1 MRVLGKHIRSSIG
14 VATAVA
20 VAATLIIGGEVS
32 AQAQTIQSQVQ
43 QQLPRETYLGKQ
55 HFTAEF
61 HSHTSLSDGQLMP
74 IDAFNHV
81 SSNTDL
87 DFFGITEHDV
97 TYDIRNTDD
106 FIGQW
111 QDAQSAEW
119 KFAQQEAIDWNAQT
133 DGMQALIGE
142 EVTWYNNT
150 GHMNIFNA
158 DWRLTAKSEGSGGAW
173 GTGNVMYDQVTVF
186 ARLGLDPDAIG
197 MFNHA
202 ASAHGDWDE
211 FAHLTPQADA
221 SMQLFEYKGT
231 TYFGTFVAALDA
243 GWHVAPTWSGDNH
256 RATWGTGSPALTGVW
271 AEEQTVEGLYQ
282 AMRDRSVY
290 ASFDENAQLKF
301 EANGEM
307 MGSILP
313 ADTESLDLKIQVT
326 DADDEK
332 LSSVVVYTNGG
343 KTAHE
348 FDANG
353 TDFSTTIDVSDGDY
367 YWVKAVQEDGD
378 ELISAPVWVGETTA
392 GANYAPEI
400 TVADVPET
408 AAYGDTIA
416 LPEATATD
424 DSNVK
429 PSIEQIVYNSAGEVA
444 VTDGTFEISSYS
456 DYFVVTKSTDALG
469 STSAKLQRIEVAAEN
484 LDPEGVFQY
493 GTPTISVGAV
503 ETEAGASVLSDPAI
517 QQSWAQVKP
526 KNADWSD
533 ATTVENT
540 SADLFEM
547 NVIGTEAETYY
558 DQITG
563 QPLRSHEFTFAGL
576 EAGTEYE
583 FRFGVSPEGPWTD
596 ARGSFTGAAADE
608 NAPVYVMG
616 DLQVPNTDSEGYA
629 LFNDTLAQVQSQHP
643 GGSTMVQVGDFV
655 DNAGRGEY
663 WYTLGDEVLDGLG
676 LKVAPLV
683 GNHETYGDKEF
694 NLPLSPKRNA
704 IFSGMYNLPKN
715 GSEIGESN
723 YSFDEGDIHFSVL
736 NSNYDLQTQL
746 DWLVDD
752 MRATDKTWK
761 VVLGHFAYFG
771 ASHASDAGMS
781 SGRAAV
787 SAALEQLGVDLYIA
801 GHDHVYKRSDILDGA
816 LITDAEKQS
825 EAVRYVTMGSSG
837 PKFYE
842 NVEYWWDDVVDDRDL
857 QMGSALQ
864 VTDEGLSMQTLTID
878 GEVVDEFT
886 IEKPAG
892 VWRMSSADI
901 VDGQLNG
908 LGFLSYE
915 GARDGLTAVAATYDV
930 TGEQLLESRVAE
942 IELDHSGGEQF
953 VSFDEPMTVES
964 DMSVRVYLWDSLA
977 SGVPLQPAE
986 QLRTAVAGAGT
997 AEDPYEITSW
1007 ADFETMKIDPAGHF
1021 ELMNDLELDGSPR
1034 QQLGDTVPF
1043 SGVFNGNGHTISG
1056 FAPHEDATGAGLF
1069 VANEGEIRDLG
1080 VSVGSVS
1087 ATGGTAGILVDYN
1100 TGLIERVWTA
1110 GDISGNGR
1118 IGGIVGDSEGVVQ
1131 DSYSLA
1137 NVHSTKTEAGG
1148 VVGVGLSGSLTTRV
1162 YAFGNVSSA
1171 LRNVGGVVGYAY
1183 TETGVDSVM
1192 SLNATVTAP
1201 SYAHA
1206 VVGRVLA
1213 GNIAD
1218 LTNNLASESSFIA
1231 VESLSDAPAADNLK
1245 GQVVTDA
1252 QAKSQETYS
1261 GQLGWD
1267 FDGVWAW
1274 DAELE
1279 RPVLQGVSEQV
1290 EERHPDVEQNENGF
1304 YELASAD
1311 DLRLID
1317 AFPNDKF
1324 VLTADI
1330 DLSAIADWQPLG
1342 MYTPFQG
1349 VLDGAGYSI
1358 QGLTS
1363 TSGGLFAMSLGEI
1376 RDLGIVE
1383 ADVVADGASVGLLA
1397 NASHGTNE
1405 RVFSTGSVE
1414 GQGRVGGLIGD
1425 LGGTLTDAYSTAD
1438 VHTRGTEAGGVV
1450 GVALAGSKTSQVYA
1464 SGDVTAGTR
1473 NIGGVVGYGYT
1484 GTVVDSVIA
1493 LGDKVTAPSYAH
1505 RVIGR
1510 VLSGNTATLSNLWAV
1525 ETLEASVVSNTDP
1538 ASPSGWM
1545 GATATERQARD
1556 SAFFSGQLGFDFDSV
1571 WVWNEDAQRP
1581 TLATASEDYT
1591 GEPVPPLP
1599 EEPTPALEQD
1609 VDGFY
1614 LISEADDLAQIT
1626 EFPAESYRLTGSIDL
1641 TGVEVAQL
1649 APAGFTGVFD
1659 GAGHQL
1665 LGYSSTAGGLF
1676 ENVVGSVHDLGL
1688 VDAEVTTSGKNVGLL
1703 ADSVDG
1709 VVERVWTS
1717 GQITGASTVGGV
1729 VGYLNGELRDS
1740 YSLADV
1746 TANGGRQAGGVVGI
1760 TGRGSLTER
1769 VYATGAVEVVGDMN
1783 AGGVSGYSY
1792 ATTTIRGVFA
1802 LNSSISASSYAHR
1815 VVARELGGEK
1825 ATLENNVAVTTIEM
1839 RGQTITADGPATL
1852 NGTGKTAE
1860 EAQNPATWSELGWD
1874 FDGTW
1879 MWNDSEQRPVLQ
1891 IAGE

>member
-1 MRVLGKHIRSSIG
+1 MRLLGKPIRSSIG
-14 VATAVA
+14 VVTAAA
-20 VAATLIIGGEVS
+20 VAATLLIGGEVS
-32 AQAQTIQSQVQ
+32 AHAQPPQTQ
-43 QQLPRETYLGKQ
+43 QQQPRETYLGKQ

-81 SSNTDL
+81 QNNTDL

-106 FIGQW
+106 FIGSW
-111 QDAQSAEW
+111 QDAESAEW
-119 KFAQQEAIDWNAQT
+119 KFAQQEAIDWNAKT

-158 DWRLTAKSEGSGGAW
+158 DWRVTAKSEGSGGAW

-186 ARLGLDPDAIG
+186 ARLALDPDAIG

-202 ASAHGDWDE
+202 ASAHGDWDG
-211 FAHLTPQADA
+211 FAHLTPEADA
-221 SMQLFEYKGT
+221 NMQLFEYKGT
-231 TYFGTFVAALDA
+231 TYFDTFVAALDA

-290 ASFDENAQLKF
+290 ASFDENAQLRF

-307 MGSILP
+307 MGSILS
-313 ADTESLDLKIQVT
+313 ADTDELDVKISVA
-326 DADDEK
+326 DADDEQ
-332 LSSVVVYTNGG
+332 LSSVVIYTNGG
-343 KTAHE
+343 KAAHE
-348 FDANG
+348 FDVNG
-353 TDFSTTIDVSDGDY
+353 TDFATTLQVSDGDY

-378 ELISAPVWVGETTA
+378 ELISAPVWVGETTT

-400 TVADVPET
+400 TMADAPT
-408 AAYGDTIA
+408 QASFGDTIA

-429 PSIEQIVYNSAGEVA
+429 PSVEQIVYNSAGEVEVA
-444 VTDGTFEISSYS
+444 DGTFAISSYT
-456 DYFVVTKSTDALG
+456 DHFIVTKSTDALG
-469 STSAKLQRIEVAAEN
+469 STAAKIQRIEVAAEN

-493 GTPTISVGAV
+493 GTPTISVGSV
-503 ETEAGASVLSDPAI
+503 ESEAGASVLTDPQI
-517 QQSWAQVKP
+517 EQSWAQVKP
-526 KNADWSD
+526 VDADWSA
-533 ATTVENT
+533 ATTVENS

-547 NVIGTEAETYY
+547 NVIGTEAENYY

-563 QPLRSHEFTFAGL
+563 QPLRSHEFTFDGL
-576 EAGTEYE
+576 EAGVEYE
-583 FRFGVSPEGPWTD
+583 FRFGVSDAGPWTD
-596 ARGSFTGAAADE
+596 ARGSFVGAAAED

-616 DLQVPNTDSEGYA
+616 DLQVPNTDSTEYA
-629 LFNDTLAQVQSQHP
+629 LFTETLAQVRSQHP
-643 GGSTMVQVGDFV
+643 GGNTMVQVGDFV

-663 WYTLGDEVLDGLG
+663 WYQLGKDVLSGLD

-723 YSFDEGDIHFSVL
+723 YSFDQGDIHFSVL

-761 VVLGHFAYFG
+761 VVLGHFSYFG
-771 ASHASDAGMS
+771 GSHASDAGMS
-781 SGRAAV
+781 SGRASV

-801 GHDHVYKRSDILDGA
+801 GHDHVYKRSDILAGA
-816 LITDAEKQS
+816 LITDPEQQS

-837 PKFYE
+837 PKFYD
-842 NVEYWWDDVVDDRDL
+842 NVEYWWDDVVDDRDV

-864 VTDEGLSMQTLTID
+864 VTDDGLSMQTLTID

-886 IEKPAG
+886 LEKPSG
-892 VWRMSSADI
+892 TWRMSSADI
-901 VDGQLNG
+901 EDGLLSG

-915 GARDGLTAVAATYDV
+915 GAREDLTAVAATYDV
-930 TGEQLLESRVAE
+930 TGEQLLESRVLDVT
-942 IELDHSGGEQF
+942 LDHSGGEQF
-953 VSFDEPMTVES
+953 IEFDEPMTVES

-977 SGVPLQPAE
+977 GGVPLETAH
-986 QLRTAVAGAGT
+986 QLRTAVAGDGT
-997 AEDPYEITSW
+997 AEDPYEITTW
-1007 ADFETMKIDPAGHF
+1007 ADFDTMKIDPAGHF
-1021 ELMNDLELDGSPR
+1021 ELMNDIELDGTPK

-1043 SGVFNGNGHTISG
+1043 SGVFDGNGFTISG

-1080 VSVGSVS
+1080 LSVGSVS

-1162 YAFGNVSSA
+1162 YSLGNVSSA

-1213 GNIAD
+1213 GNVAD
-1218 LTNNLASESSFIA
+1218 LSNNFATDSTFVA
-1231 VESLSDAPAADNLK
+1231 VESLKDAPATDNLK
-1245 GQVVTDA
+1245 GLVVPKEEA
-1252 QAKSQETYS
+1252 ASQALYS
-1261 GQLGWD
+1261 DRLGWD

-1279 RPVLQGVSEQV
+1279 LPVLQHVTENVQ
-1290 EERHPDVEQNENGF
+1290 ERHPDVEQNEDGY
-1304 YELASAD
+1304 YELASAS

-1317 AFPNDKF
+1317 AFPSDKF

-1330 DLSAIADWQPLG
+1330 DLSDVADWQPLG
-1342 MYTPFQG
+1342 LYTPFQG
-1349 VLDGAGYSI
+1349 VFDGAGHSI
-1358 QGLTS
+1358 QGLKS

-1376 RDLGIVE
+1376 RDVGIVDAE
-1383 ADVVADGASVGLLA
+1383 VVADRASVGLLA
-1397 NASHGTNE
+1397 NASHGINE
-1405 RVFSTGSVE
+1405 RVFSTGTVE
-1414 GQGRVGGLIGD
+1414 GQGRVGGLVGD
-1425 LGGTLTDAYSTAD
+1425 LGGTLTDGYSTAT
-1438 VHTRGTEAGGVV
+1438 VHTRTTEAGGAV
-1450 GVALAGSKTSQVYA
+1450 GVALAGSETTRVYA
-1464 SGDVTAGTR
+1464 SGNVSAGTR
-1473 NIGGVVGYGYT
+1473 NIGGVVGYAYT
-1484 GTVVDSVIA
+1484 GTVIDSVIA
-1493 LGDKVTAPSYAH
+1493 LGEKVSAPSYAH
-1505 RVIGR
+1505 RVLGR
-1510 VLSGNTATLSNLWAV
+1510 VLSGNTATLDNLWAV
-1525 ETLEASVVSNTDP
+1525 ETLEASVVNFDEP
-1538 ASPSGWM
+1538 PSATNWM
-1545 GATATERQARD
+1545 GATATAYQARD
-1556 SAFFSGQLGFDFDSV
+1556 TEFYTGQLGFDFDTV
-1571 WVWNEDAQRP
+1571 WQWNVDAQRP
-1581 TLATASEDYT
+1581 TLVTASENYT

-1599 EEPTPALEQD
+1599 DEPAPALEQD
-1609 VDGFY
+1609 ADGFY
-1614 LISEADDLAQIT
+1614 LVAEADDLQQLT
-1626 EFPAESYRLTGSIDL
+1626 EFPAESYRLAGSIDL

-1665 LGYSSTAGGLF
+1665 VGYTSADGGLF
-1676 ENVVGSVHDLGL
+1676 ENVVGTVRDLGL
-1688 VDAEVTTSGKNVGLL
+1688 VDANVTTKGKNVGLL

-1717 GQITGASTVGGV
+1717 GEITGASTVGGV
-1729 VGYLNGELRDS
+1729 VGYLNGQIRDS

-1746 TANGGRQAGGVVGI
+1746 TANAGRQAGGVVGI
-1760 TGRGSLTER
+1760 TGRGSTTER
-1769 VYATGAVEVVGDMN
+1769 VYATGAVEVVGNMN
-1783 AGGVSGYSY
+1783 AGGISGYSY
-1792 ATTTIRGVFA
+1792 ETTTIKGVFA
-1802 LNSSISASSYAHR
+1802 LNSSVTASSYAHR

-1825 ATLENNVAVTTIEM
+1825 ATLENNFGLDTVQM
-1839 RGQTITADGPATL
+1839 QGQTITDDGPATL
-1852 NGTGKTAE
+1852 NGTGKTLA
-1860 EAQNPATWSELGWD
+1860 EAQNPATWTELGWD
-1874 FDGTW
+1874 LEGTW
-1879 MWNDSEQRPVLQ
+1879 TWNDSEQRPVLQ
-1891 IAGE
+1891 NAGE